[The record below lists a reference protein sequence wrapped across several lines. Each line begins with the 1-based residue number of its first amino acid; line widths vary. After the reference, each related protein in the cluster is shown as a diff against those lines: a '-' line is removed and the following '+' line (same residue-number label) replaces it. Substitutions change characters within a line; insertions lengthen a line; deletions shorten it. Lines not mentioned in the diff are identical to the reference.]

1 MSVKIDEDVILDT
14 QRKIDKLVDAI
25 TYFLTEEGYSYS
37 TSLFYMFSESNIPK
51 VTFNSKWPV
60 PIVLGFTD
68 ELKFTYLLEDVT
80 EDKESLTKFFNKQ
93 RILRQQYQ
101 LLNLISGD

>member
-1 MSVKIDEDVILDT
+1 MSGKINEDSLINHRVKLDG
-14 QRKIDKLVDAI
+14 IMYGI
-25 TYFLTEEGYSYS
+25 TYFLTEEGYSQS
-37 TSLFYMFSESNIPK
+37 TSLFYSSSASDNPK
-51 VTFNSKWPV
+51 VSFNKNWPV

-93 RILRQQYQ
+93 RILSQQYQ
-101 LLNLISGD
+101 LLNLISGE